1 MCHMEKEA
9 HITLRLEERQLAQ
22 LQKIAK
28 KQDVSVSWLIRK
40 AVERLLK
47 EKS

>member
-1 MCHMEKEA
+1 MEKEA
-9 HITLRLEERQLAQ
+9 HITLRLEKRQLAQ

-28 KQDVSVSWLIRK
+28 QEDVSVSWLIRK
-40 AVERLLK
+40 AIERLLK